1 MREFYLKT
9 FSAVLSTCSAA
20 RWERHFC
27 QRCDAGQLFRN
38 SHLEFDTV
46 CFFSFIGTRITTTRN
61 HLQWALAFSP
71 LQAPNI
77 AYMEMPLAALIEHSL
92 ALSSWT
98 TPDQVNQVDPIL
110 LDCILPNEPVRFIFA
125 KMKLHVTWRR
135 SLKPMLVMWPFWTK
149 GGNLWW
155 SVCYKQIITSSSRGS
170 VGDPHQTGKITT
182 FSW

>member
-1 MREFYLKT
+1 MGAT
-9 FSAVLSTCSAA
+9 FLSKVWCRSVVPQFTS
-20 RWERHFC
+20 RVWH
-27 QRCDAGQLFRN
+27 
-38 SHLEFDTV
+38 SV
-46 CFFSFIGTRITTTRN
+46 FFSFIGTRITTTRN

-135 SLKPMLVMWPFWTK
+135 SLKPMLVKWPFWTK

-155 SVCYKQIITSSSRGS
+155 SVCYKQIITSSTKRVRWGPASDRKNHHFLM
-170 VGDPHQTGKITT
+170 VEKNAKFLTEICQN
-182 FSW
+182 